1 MTISGINGGNLQA
14 GQSGSAQAMDSYSRN
29 IQKQIMDAQKQLQE
43 LSSNEKMSPEEKMKK
58 RQELQQQINDLNMQL
73 KQHQMEQ
80 RKEKQQKMGSTMDD
94 LLGGPKRDTSGNKN
108 SGLSQASMTA
118 MISADS
124 SMKQS
129 KVQGSVATRMKDR
142 ASVLESEIKLDNI
155 GGQGTSKK
163 KEELADVEKKA
174 MHATASQMNTL
185 TDANR
190 TLKEAAAAD
199 KKEERAEEDEKT
211 ESKPQDK
218 THVDICL

>member
-29 IQKQIMDAQKQLQE
+29 IQKQIMNAQKQLQE
-43 LSSNEKMSPEEKMKK
+43 LSSNEKMSSEEKMKK

-80 RKEKQQKMGSTMDD
+80 RREKQQEKQQKTGSME
-94 LLGGPKRDTSGNKN
+94 
-108 SGLSQASMTA
+108 A

-142 ASVLESEIKLDNI
+142 AGVLESEIKLDSI
-155 GGQGTSKK
+155 GGQGASKK
-163 KEELADVEKKA
+163 KEELADVEQKA
-174 MHATASQMNTL
+174 MQATASQMSTL
-185 TDANR
+185 ADANR
-190 TLKEAAAAD
+190 TLKEAATAD

-211 ESKPQDK
+211 ESKSQDK
-218 THVDICL
+218 THVDIRL

>member
-29 IQKQIMDAQKQLQE
+29 IRKQIMDAQKQLQE

-80 RKEKQQKMGSTMDD
+80 RREKQQEKQQKTGSME
-94 LLGGPKRDTSGNKN
+94 
-108 SGLSQASMTA
+108 A

-142 ASVLESEIKLDNI
+142 AGVLESEIKLDSI
-155 GGQGTSKK
+155 GAQGASKK
-163 KEELADVEKKA
+163 KEELADVEQKA
-174 MHATASQMNTL
+174 MQATASQMSTL
-185 TDANR
+185 ADANR

-199 KKEERAEEDEKT
+199 KKEERTEEDEKT
-211 ESKPQDK
+211 ESKSQDK
-218 THVDICL
+218 THVDIRL

>member
-29 IQKQIMDAQKQLQE
+29 IRKQIMDAQKQLQE

-80 RKEKQQKMGSTMDD
+80 RREKQQEKQQKTGSME
-94 LLGGPKRDTSGNKN
+94 
-108 SGLSQASMTA
+108 A

-142 ASVLESEIKLDNI
+142 AGVLESEIKLDSI
-155 GGQGTSKK
+155 GAQGASKK
-163 KEELADVEKKA
+163 KEELADVEQKA
-174 MHATASQMNTL
+174 MQATASQMSTL
-185 TDANR
+185 ADANR
-190 TLKEAAAAD
+190 TLKEAATAD

-211 ESKPQDK
+211 ESKSQDK
-218 THVDICL
+218 THVDIRL

>member
-29 IQKQIMDAQKQLQE
+29 IQKQIMNVQKQLQE

-80 RKEKQQKMGSTMDD
+80 RREKQQEKQQKTGSME
-94 LLGGPKRDTSGNKN
+94 
-108 SGLSQASMTA
+108 A

-142 ASVLESEIKLDNI
+142 AGVLESEIKLDSI
-155 GGQGTSKK
+155 GAQGASKK
-163 KEELADVEKKA
+163 KEELADVEQKA
-174 MHATASQMNTL
+174 MQATASQMSTL
-185 TDANR
+185 ADANR
-190 TLKEAAAAD
+190 TLKEAATAD

-211 ESKPQDK
+211 ESKSQDK
-218 THVDICL
+218 THVDIRL

>member
-80 RKEKQQKMGSTMDD
+80 RREKQQKTGSME
-94 LLGGPKRDTSGNKN
+94 
-108 SGLSQASMTA
+108 A

-142 ASVLESEIKLDNI
+142 AGVLESEIKLDSI
-155 GGQGTSKK
+155 GGQGASKK
-163 KEELADVEKKA
+163 KEELADVEQKA
-174 MHATASQMNTL
+174 MQATASQMRTL
-185 TDANR
+185 ADANR
-190 TLKEAAAAD
+190 TLKEAATTD

>member
-29 IQKQIMDAQKQLQE
+29 IRKQIMDAQKQLQE

-80 RKEKQQKMGSTMDD
+80 RREKQQEKQQKTGSME
-94 LLGGPKRDTSGNKN
+94 
-108 SGLSQASMTA
+108 A

-142 ASVLESEIKLDNI
+142 AGVLESEIKLDSI
-155 GGQGTSKK
+155 GGQGASKK
-163 KEELADVEKKA
+163 KEELADVEQKA
-174 MHATASQMNTL
+174 LQATASQMSTL
-185 TDANR
+185 ADANR
-190 TLKEAAAAD
+190 TLKEAATAD

-211 ESKPQDK
+211 ESKSQDK
-218 THVDICL
+218 THVDIRL

>member
-29 IQKQIMDAQKQLQE
+29 IQKQIMNAQKQLQE
-43 LSSNEKMSPEEKMKK
+43 LSSNEKMSSEEKMKK

-80 RKEKQQKMGSTMDD
+80 RREKQQEKQQKTGSME
-94 LLGGPKRDTSGNKN
+94 
-108 SGLSQASMTA
+108 A

-129 KVQGSVATRMKDR
+129 KEQGSVATRMKDR
-142 ASVLESEIKLDNI
+142 AGVLESEIKLDSI
-155 GGQGTSKK
+155 GGQGASKK
-163 KEELADVEKKA
+163 KEELADVEQKA
-174 MHATASQMNTL
+174 MQATASQMSTL
-185 TDANR
+185 ADANR
-190 TLKEAAAAD
+190 TLKEAATAD

-211 ESKPQDK
+211 ESKSQDK
-218 THVDICL
+218 THVDIRL

>member
-80 RKEKQQKMGSTMDD
+80 RREKQQKTGSME
-94 LLGGPKRDTSGNKN
+94 
-108 SGLSQASMTA
+108 A

-142 ASVLESEIKLDNI
+142 AGVLESEIKLDSI
-155 GGQGTSKK
+155 GGQGASKK
-163 KEELADVEKKA
+163 KEELADVEQKA
-174 MHATASQMNTL
+174 MQVTASQMRTL
-185 TDANR
+185 ADANR